1 MFNIDPEYLSK
12 LFSQQDFDL
21 KPVKVSENSDEESEH
36 EKEIELELLK
46 SFEVENIKA
55 FDIMDEV
62 TMFAVVNRDSDNGAS
77 FFVKRYKRNDT

>member
-46 SFEVENIKA
+46 SFEIKNIKA
-55 FDIMDEV
+55 FDIVDEV
-62 TMFAVVNRDSDNGAS
+62 TMFAVVNRDSGHGAS
-77 FFVKRYKRNDT
+77 FFVNRYKRNDT